1 NKIPFAARDL
11 GEQRLRNIPRAVRAF
26 KLVRAR
32 DGRSPRADRTN
43 WFSWRSPRL
52 WALSAAAASAVVVL
66 VVTARS
72 HLPVPTPFKL
82 AASSSS
88 AARAFDAKR
97 VPLVT
102 DRVRAS
108 LADFDRQPDFKAVAI
123 SHIGWGVASGA
134 PDAVSAEREAIDRCK
149 KRDQKGEC

>member
-1 NKIPFAARDL
+1 
-11 GEQRLRNIPRAVRAF
+11 
-26 KLVRAR
+26 
-32 DGRSPRADRTN
+32 
-43 WFSWRSPRL
+43 L
-52 WALSAAAASAVVVL
+52 WALSAAAAAAVVVL
-66 VVTARS
+66 VVAARS
-72 HLPVPTPFKL
+72 HLPVPAAFKV

-102 DRVRAS
+102 ERVRAS

-123 SHIGWGVASGA
+123 SHIGWGVSSGA

-149 KRDQKGEC
+149 KRDQKGEGRVYAVGALGGWPLLPLPSSPALHLEPLGFSPDTP